1 MNVLKLLSCVL
12 VAALGCVCVPAAPA
26 AQSQEPHAAH
36 QTAER
41 LRHAPRT
48 FPIKK
53 FYDTAPL
60 AAGKPGDLIRS
71 QEFDQYDLPEGV
83 LATRILYHSRSA
95 SGQDVPVSGVVLY
108 PDRKPPVQGWP
119 VIAWAHALDGVA
131 RQCAPSLRKNVQHG
145 PFLSMYV
152 KLGYAVV
159 ATDYAGLGTAVRN
172 SYADAQSNATDVID
186 SVPAAR
192 AAVRGLDA
200 RWVAVGIGEGGPT
213 VVAVNE
219 SEADVQDPNY
229 LGSLAISGLDDP
241 LNRYRSSTPTI
252 SYDSPLFLAFG
263 IKTDY
268 PEFELKD
275 LLTEQG
281 MGLYPQAE
289 QSCADPVVESK
300 RSPSE
305 MLKPNWADN
314 KFAKLYFSRSTLGE
328 HPAKR
333 PLMIITSELDSAT
346 PIQTTEQVIARMCKQ
361 GDKVQFE
368 RLAESDP
375 GSVFGDSVRDQISWI
390 ESRFAGRQG
399 ESNCSGQH

>member
-1 MNVLKLLSCVL
+1 M
-12 VAALGCVCVPAAPA
+12 AALGCVCVAAAPA
-26 AQSQEPHAAH
+26 VQPQEAHPAH
-36 QTAER
+36 QTAAR

-48 FPIKK
+48 FPIKE
-53 FYDTAPL
+53 FYDTANL

-108 PDRKPPVQGWP
+108 PDRKPPAQGWP

-131 RQCAPSLRKNVQHG
+131 RQCAPSLRRNLQHG

-172 SYADAQSNATDVID
+172 AFEDARSNATDVIY
-186 SVPAAR
+186 SVAAAR
-192 AAVRGLDA
+192 SAVHGLDA
-200 RWVAVGIGEGGPT
+200 RWVAIGIGEGGST
-213 VVAVNE
+213 VVMLAELE
-219 SEADVQDPNY
+219 SDGRDPNY

-241 LNRYRSSTPTI
+241 QTRYRSSAPPI
-252 SYDSPLFLAFG
+252 FYDSPLFLAFG

-268 PEFELKD
+268 PEFELKE

-281 MGLYPQAE
+281 MGLYPQVE
-289 QSCADPVVESK
+289 QSCADPVVESM

-305 MLKPNWADN
+305 MLKSNWADN
-314 KFAKLYFSRSTLGE
+314 RFAKLYFSRSTLGE

-333 PLMIITSELDSAT
+333 PLMIIASELDSAR
-346 PIQTTEQVIARMCKQ
+346 PLQTTEQVIARMCKQ
-361 GDKVQFE
+361 GDRVQFE
-368 RLAESDP
+368 RLPESSP

-390 ESRFAGRQG
+390 ESRFAGRAA
-399 ESNCSGQH
+399 ENNCSGQH

>member
-1 MNVLKLLSCVL
+1 MTVRKQLSCVL
-12 VAALGCVCVPAAPA
+12 VAALAWVCVAVTSVV
-26 AQSQEPHAAH
+26 QSQEPQPTH
-36 QTAER
+36 QTAGP

-53 FYDTAPL
+53 FYDTANL
-60 AAGKPGDLIRS
+60 APGKPGDLIRS

-108 PDRKPPVQGWP
+108 PDRKPPAQGWP

-172 SYADAQSNATDVID
+172 SYADAQSNATDVIN
-186 SVPAAR
+186 SVPAAQ
-192 AAVRGLDA
+192 AAVHGLDA

-213 VVAVNE
+213 VVMLAE
-219 SEADVQDPNY
+219 LEADDRDPNY

-241 LNRYRSSTPTI
+241 QNRYRSPGPSV

-263 IKTDY
+263 MKTDY
-268 PEFELKD
+268 PDFELKD
-275 LLTEQG
+275 FLTEQG
-281 MGLYPQAE
+281 MGLYPQVE

-300 RSPSE
+300 GSPSE
-305 MLKPNWADN
+305 MLKPSWAEN

-328 HPAKR
+328 HAAKR
-333 PLMIITSELDSAT
+333 PLMIITSQLDSGIPARS
-346 PIQTTEQVIARMCKQ
+346 TEQVLARMCKQ
-361 GDKVQFE
+361 GDRVLFE
-368 RLAESDP
+368 RLSESDP

-390 ESRFAGRQG
+390 ESRFAGRQA